1 MSLILQWRSFYNLGD
16 ISRILILVVK
26 TAPIISTEIFRMA
39 IGLLETF
46 FHTQSF
52 FIVSNQ
58 IQTIFVS
65 RGTGSKERKLL
76 NSKMSSETFTQDTKA
91 ISNYLYLL
99 QPSVI
104 CFYSTLWYQ
113 PIGTKRNPGVAVY
126 LQSPINYSN
135 NTSTLPLTL
144 QLRYKLFGILQ
155 RVIKN
160 K

>member
-1 MSLILQWRSFYNLGD
+1 MSLILLWRSFYNLGD

-26 TAPIISTEIFRMA
+26 TAPIISTKIFRMV
-39 IGLLETF
+39 IGLLKTF

-91 ISNYLYLL
+91 ISHYLYLL

-126 LQSPINYSN
+126 FQSPINYSN

>member
-26 TAPIISTEIFRMA
+26 TAPIISTETFRIA

-99 QPSVI
+99 QPSVT

-113 PIGTKRNPGVAVY
+113 PIGTKRNPWVAVY
-126 LQSPINYSN
+126 LQSPINYWN

-144 QLRYKLFGILQ
+144 QLCYKLFGILQ